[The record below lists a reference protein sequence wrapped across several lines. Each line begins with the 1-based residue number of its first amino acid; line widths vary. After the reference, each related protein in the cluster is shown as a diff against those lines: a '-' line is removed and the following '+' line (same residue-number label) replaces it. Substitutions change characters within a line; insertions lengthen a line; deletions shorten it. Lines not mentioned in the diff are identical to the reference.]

1 MCWTAQAGA
10 GHSHTLVA
18 MTITA
23 THKLLTNDWKS
34 DVEAVEE
41 GIDRFERDDST
52 TNDCQ
57 VVFFEIVRDATL
69 HVNVTHRHKT
79 RGAAGWA
86 GPATLPAGFVHN
98 RTFGDM
104 PASEI
109 VRHIRAIVFAAR
121 VDAR

>member
-1 MCWTAQAGA
+1 M
-10 GHSHTLVA
+10 V

-23 THKLLTNDWKS
+23 TRKLLTNDWQS

-41 GIDRFERDDST
+41 GIGRFERDGST

-57 VVFFEIVRDATL
+57 VVLFEIVRDASL

-86 GPATLPAGFVHN
+86 GPASLPAGFVHN
-98 RTFGDM
+98 RTFDDM
-104 PASEI
+104 PASAI
-109 VRHIRAIVFAAR
+109 VRHIRAIVFAPR